1 MSSISLK
8 HIKFA
13 IWALS
18 FIPAAA
24 FVYPKSVFT
33 STRYRLDNM
42 KAKTLS
48 SMKESKVIVR
58 ASSNDAD
65 NGEEQEEDELL
76 GARGSMATF
85 TVEPQEAGQ
94 RLDMFLAARV
104 VGQSRSYLASLIA
117 DGHVVDPESGRAV
130 NKKASK
136 VKQGDILSVT
146 FTMNDLFTITAE
158 DIPLDIIYEDE
169 VRALPYMYCFYSEG
183 CTLA

>member
-1 MSSISLK
+1 MSSLSLK
-8 HIKFA
+8 RFKFA
-13 IWALS
+13 IWTLS

-24 FVYPKSVFT
+24 FVYPKSFFT
-33 STRYRLDNM
+33 STSYRLDNM
-42 KAKTLS
+42 KAKPLS
-48 SMKESKVIVR
+48 IMIESKVIVR
-58 ASSNDAD
+58 ASSNDA
-65 NGEEQEEDELL
+65 NYGEENEEEEELL

-104 VGQSRSYLASLIA
+104 GGQSRSYLASLIA

-130 NKKASK
+130 NKKAGK
-136 VKQGDILSVT
+136 VKQGDTLSVT

-169 VRALPYMYCFYSEG
+169 VRAFPFVFYSTSG
-183 CTLA
+183 TSV